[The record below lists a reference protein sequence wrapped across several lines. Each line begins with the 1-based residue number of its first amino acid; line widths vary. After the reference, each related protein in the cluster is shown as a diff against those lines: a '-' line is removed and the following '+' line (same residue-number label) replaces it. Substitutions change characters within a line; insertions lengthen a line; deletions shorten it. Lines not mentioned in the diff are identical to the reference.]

1 MDLVFAETIAVSAM
15 RTALP
20 AGLMIKET
28 FAQCSVAGFDQ
39 DQVQTGDGAVAFTKR
54 LGNMT

>member
-1 MDLVFAETIAVSAM
+1 
-15 RTALP
+15 
-20 AGLMIKET
+20 MIKEV

-39 DQVQTGDGAVAFTKR
+39 DQVQKEDAAVAFTKR